1 MRRCLLMLLWL
12 FGSIWTAQ
20 PATYAIGDKFTVQ
33 CNESQIP
40 FKMESMRVF
49 SIALIGGN
57 IPKNVELVLSFGE
70 ELCSMNHFSTVCTFR
85 DRQNVVNI
93 KCTNNF
99 EFVFK
104 VVDPE

>member
-1 MRRCLLMLLWL
+1 M
-12 FGSIWTAQ
+12 
-20 PATYAIGDKFTVQ
+20 
-33 CNESQIP
+33 
-40 FKMESMRVF
+40 F

-57 IPKNVELVLSFGE
+57 IPKNVELVLSSGKE
-70 ELCSMNHFSTVCTFR
+70 SCSMNHFSTVCTFR
-85 DRQNVVNI
+85 DRQNAVNI